1 MFPKPYGAA
10 AMALAAFAMA
20 PTAALAAEPETEAR
34 TPLVELMILEEIELA
49 PDIAIISAGVTSDAP
64 TAVEAMRQ
72 NSAEMRR
79 VIERIKAQGVAEK
92 DIQTSGIRDRKST
105 RLNSSH

>member
-1 MFPKPYGAA
+1 MILPPPRPTRTDTRFPYTT
-10 AMALAAFAMA
+10 LF
-20 PTAALAAEPETEAR
+20 R
-34 TPLVELMILEEIELA
+34 STPLVELMILEEIELA
-49 PDIAIISAGVTSDAP
+49 PDMAIISAGVTSDAP

-72 NSAEMRR
+72 NSVEMRR
-79 VIERIKAQGVAEK
+79 VIDRIKAQGVAEK